1 LFNFEELMLFDNRIF
16 LSEKTTLNQ
25 ANLNSVLK
33 QNLFLLLLST
43 SAFGQFLSEFSPPE
57 HIKSVLFY
65 VNEETT
71 SLPIMQLNESITL
84 RFDDLNADDST
95 YFYTVER
102 ANANWKK
109 SDLFRADFMDGYDD
123 IRIQDIS
130 YSVGTLQSYIHYKL
144 KLPNAQTRLKKSG
157 NYILKIWD
165 DARNLVLQK
174 RFVVVDETTA
184 IGLRVKRAQHINEIQ
199 THQSV
204 HLSLITD
211 GLNLRI
217 PEEQLKVF
225 VVQNQQWQTWRS
237 AGSATYTLGNKLE
250 FTYKPETLFAGG
262 NEYHFFETQDIRGG
276 GGNVAY
282 VLRDSLFISVLAPQW
297 VRAGRPYTYAPD
309 INGDFRINTFQ
320 GENPHTESDYS
331 NVIFS
336 LFAEDFLF
344 DAKHFV
350 VGDFNQHIKSEENK
364 LKYNPETE
372 RFEAELLLKQ
382 GIYNYKFVS
391 KDFEGASYDN
401 LISGSYWPTENTYW
415 AFVYYR
421 PLGARCDEL
430 IAVGSA
436 NAKDI
441 GL

>member
-1 LFNFEELMLFDNRIF
+1 LIRYPFWRSPLASLKKEQKTKNTLKLF
-16 LSEKTTLNQ
+16 
-25 ANLNSVLK
+25 LK
-33 QNLFLLLLST
+33 QNILLILLST
-43 SAFGQFLSEFSPPE
+43 SGFAQVLTEFSPPE
-57 HIKSVLFY
+57 HIKTIVFY
-65 VNEETT
+65 ANEQTT
-71 SLPIMQLNESITL
+71 SLPIVSLNGTITL
-84 RFDDLNADDST
+84 RFDDLNADDSP

-102 ANANWKK
+102 ANAHWKK
-109 SDLFRADFMDGYDD
+109 SDLFKPDYMEGYDD
-123 IRIQDIS
+123 VRIQTYS
-130 YSVGTLQSYIHYKL
+130 YSLGTLQSYIHYSL
-144 KLPNAQTRLKKSG
+144 QLPNAQTRITKSG
-157 NYILKIWD
+157 NYTLNIWD
-165 DARNLVLQK
+165 ENRNLVIQE
-174 RFVVVDETTA
+174 RFVVVNELTSV
-184 IGLRVKRAQHINEIQ
+184 GVQVKRAQTIEDIE

-204 HLSLITD
+204 HFNVSTE

-217 PEEQLKVF
+217 PKEQLNFF

-237 AGSATYTLGNKLE
+237 AGAATYTLGNRLS
-250 FTYKPETLFAGG
+250 FTYKPETRFAAG

-282 VLRDSLFISVLAPQW
+282 VMRDSLFTSVLAPQW

-320 GENPHTESDYS
+320 GANPHTESDYS
-331 NVIFS
+331 NVVFS

-344 DAKHFV
+344 DAEHFV
-350 VGDFNQHIKSEENK
+350 VGDFNQHIISEKNN
-364 LKYNPETE
+364 LKFNPDTG
-372 RFEAELLLKQ
+372 RFETTLLIKQ

-391 KDFEGASYDN
+391 RDREGNSYDN

-415 AFVYYR
+415 VFVYYR

-430 IAVGSA
+430 IALGSA

>member
-1 LFNFEELMLFDNRIF
+1 MKLFP
-16 LSEKTTLNQ
+16 
-25 ANLNSVLK
+25 K
-33 QNLFLLLLST
+33 QNLLLLMLSASGFAQLLT
-43 SAFGQFLSEFSPPE
+43 EFSPPAN
-57 HIKSVLFY
+57 IKSVLFY
-65 VNEETT
+65 ANEQTT
-71 SLPIMQLNESITL
+71 SLPIVPLNESITL

-95 YFYTVER
+95 YYYTVER
-102 ANANWKK
+102 ANANWEK
-109 SDLFRADFMDGYDD
+109 SDLFRADYMDGYDD

-144 KLPNAQTRLKKSG
+144 ELPNAQTRLKKSG

-165 DARNLVLQK
+165 DTRNLILQK
-174 RFVVVDETTA
+174 RFVIVNEVTA
-184 IGLRVKRAQHINEIQ
+184 IGVRVQRSQGLETFQ

-204 HLSLITD
+204 HMSLMTD

-217 PEEQLKVF
+217 PEKQLQVF

-237 AGSATYTLGNKLE
+237 AGKATYTLGNKLE
-250 FTYKPETLFAGG
+250 FNYKPETLFAAG

-282 VLRDSLFISVLAPQW
+282 VLRDDVFVSVLAPQW
-297 VRAGRPYTYAPD
+297 VRSGRPYTYAPD

-320 GENPHTESDYS
+320 GINPHTESDYS
-331 NVIFS
+331 RVVFS

-344 DAKHFV
+344 DAEHFV
-350 VGDFNQHIKSEENK
+350 VGDFNQHIKSDENK
-364 LKYNPETE
+364 LQYNPDSEK
-372 RFEAELLLKQ
+372 FEAQLLLKQ

-391 KDFEGASYDN
+391 NDFEGIFYDN

-430 IAVGSA
+430 IAIGSS
-436 NAKDI
+436 NSKDI
-441 GL
+441 DL

>member
-1 LFNFEELMLFDNRIF
+1 MIEWILFKDFFQSEKSILNLTMVKPSIKQNF
-16 LSEKTTLNQ
+16 LS
-25 ANLNSVLK
+25 
-33 QNLFLLLLST
+33 LLLC
-43 SAFGQFLSEFSPPE
+43 ANGFAQFLTEFAPPPN
-57 HIKSVLFY
+57 IKSVLFY
-65 VNEETT
+65 ANEQTT
-71 SLPIMQLNESITL
+71 ALPIVPLNESITL

-95 YFYTVER
+95 YYYTVER
-102 ANANWKK
+102 ANANWEK
-109 SDLFRADFMDGYDD
+109 SDLFQVDFMNGYDD

-130 YSVGTLQSYIHYKL
+130 YSVGTLQSFIHYKL
-144 KLPNAQTRLKKSG
+144 ELPNAQTRLTKSG

-165 DARNLVLQK
+165 DKRNLILKK
-174 RFVVVDETTA
+174 RFVIVDNA
-184 IGLRVKRAQHINEIQ
+184 LALGLRVKRAQNLDVFQ

-204 HLSLITD
+204 HMSVITE
-211 GLNLRI
+211 GLNLRN
-217 PEEQLKVF
+217 PEYQLKVF
-225 VVQNQQWQTWRS
+225 LVQNQQWQTWRS
-237 AGSATYTLGNKLE
+237 AGKATYSLGNKLE
-250 FTYKPETLFAGG
+250 FNYKPETLFAAG
-262 NEYHFFETQDIRGG
+262 NEYYFFETQDIRGG

-282 VLRDSLFISVLAPQW
+282 VRQDSVFVSVLAPQW

-320 GENPHTESDYS
+320 GTNPHTESDYS
-331 NVIFS
+331 TVVFS

-344 DAKHFV
+344 DAEHYV
-350 VGDFNQHIKSEENK
+350 VGDFNNHIRSDENK
-364 LKYNPETE
+364 LRYNPETQ
-372 RFEAELLLKQ
+372 RFEVKLLLKQ

-391 KDFEGASYDN
+391 TDFEGTTYEN

-441 GL
+441 GLQ

>member
-1 LFNFEELMLFDNRIF
+1 M
-16 LSEKTTLNQ
+16 KTF
-25 ANLNSVLK
+25 LK
-33 QNLFLLLLST
+33 QNFLLLLIST
-43 SAFGQFLSEFSPPE
+43 NVAAQFLTEFSPPAN
-57 HIKSVLFY
+57 IKSVFFY
-65 VNEETT
+65 AHEQTT
-71 SLPIMQLNESITL
+71 SLPIMSLNESITL

-95 YFYTVER
+95 YYYTVER
-102 ANANWKK
+102 ANAHWEK

-123 IRIQDIS
+123 VRIQDIS

-144 KLPNAQTRLKKSG
+144 VLPNAQTRLTKSG

-165 DARNLVLQK
+165 DDRNQILQK
-174 RFVVVDETTA
+174 RFVVVDEATA
-184 IGLRVKRAQHINEIQ
+184 IGLRIQRAQDLDVFQ

-204 HLSLITD
+204 QMSVMTE
-211 GLNLRI
+211 GLNLRN
-217 PEEQLKVF
+217 PEDQLSIF
-225 VVQNQQWQTWRS
+225 IAQNQQWQTWRS
-237 AGSATYTLGNKLE
+237 AGKATYRLGNKLE
-250 FTYKPETLFAGG
+250 FNYKPETLFAGG

-282 VLRDSLFISVLAPQW
+282 VQQDTVFVSVLAPQW

-320 GENPHTESDYS
+320 GTNPHTESDYTM
-331 NVIFS
+331 VVFS
-336 LFAEDFLF
+336 LFAEEFLF
-344 DAKHFV
+344 NAEHFV
-350 VGDFNQHIKSEENK
+350 VGDFNQHIKSNENK
-364 LKYNPETE
+364 LRYNSNTE
-372 RFEAELLLKQ
+372 RFEAKILLKQ
-382 GIYNYKFVS
+382 GIYNYKIVS
-391 KDFEGASYDN
+391 TDYEGSSYEN

-421 PLGARCDEL
+421 PIGARCDEL